1 MAAMNHPA
9 TRRWV
14 SLALVICGGVTLAYG
29 LLVHAETVVPKVD
42 DPNGVT
48 ATQLEPALVRAVSV
62 GGLARD
68 DEGQLRK
75 TYSGNAAPKACPT

>member
-1 MAAMNHPA
+1 MAATEHPA

-14 SLALVICGGVTLAYG
+14 SLALVICGGAILAYG
-29 LLVHAETVVPKVD
+29 LLVHAEAVSPQAK

-48 ATQLEPALVRAVSV
+48 STQLEPALIREVSI

-75 TYSGNAAPKACPT
+75 TYSGNKAPKACPT